1 MMGYLLEAQ
10 ATVLLTYLLSVQKLF
25 QKWSCVKQWLVR
37 VLDQIIL
44 QYNSID
50 DMTEAF
56 MDIYTECMVD
66 AVSRI
71 ELKSQN

>member
-1 MMGYLLEAQ
+1 M
-10 ATVLLTYLLSVQKLF
+10 
-25 QKWSCVKQWLVR
+25 KQWLVR